1 MKSLPSTARTY
12 VWLVA
17 DSPDNDCF
25 CLLVGVVESWI
36 HDMSEIFP
44 KTSAGVPNAHLEF
57 ERRKETR
64 MRAFA
69 NEFIAEYDSS
79 GLSRLEDVSRI
90 TFGRLGT
97 FLHLALFM
105 AWSHAISDNQK
116 PPINFPAECL
126 VGKYALPVV
135 YYVAGWTLYS
145 ASKASSI
152 AADKRPLFFRFA
164 AAQTIDGCA
173 AKSMDLPTSLVER
186 RKRRA
191 SVYCSREYFDF
202 VCFVESTYL
211 ANLTLKMMMAYNDG
225 DIISKIKFGILSHDD
240 SRDRFSCLSGSDNED
255 DNCLLL
261 AYLMERYANM
271 RGTFFVKHLKGNS
284 GDQLKKLASCQATR
298 TKVAHAVVYAK
309 TTVESDGDAF
319 IHDDTPEC
327 QVLWEMATE
336 SVFEL
341 ADKLDD
347 SDNKK

>member
-1 MKSLPSTARTY
+1 
-12 VWLVA
+12 
-17 DSPDNDCF
+17 
-25 CLLVGVVESWI
+25 
-36 HDMSEIFP
+36 MSEIFP

-57 ERRKETR
+57 ERTKETR

-69 NEFIAEYDSS
+69 DEFIVEYDSS
-79 GLSRLEDVSRI
+79 GLSRLEEDVSRI
-90 TFGRLGT
+90 TFGRLGA

-105 AWSHAISDNQK
+105 AWSHVISDIQK
-116 PPINFPAECL
+116 SSINCPADCL
-126 VGKYALPVV
+126 AGKYALPVV

-164 AAQTIDGCA
+164 AALTIDGRA

-186 RKRRA
+186 RKRRV
-191 SVYCSREYFDF
+191 SVYCSRMYFDF

-261 AYLMERYANM
+261 AHIMERYANM
-271 RGTFFVKHLKGNS
+271 RGTYFMKHLKGNS
-284 GDQLKKLASCQATR
+284 ED
-298 TKVAHAVVYAK
+298 
-309 TTVESDGDAF
+309 
-319 IHDDTPEC
+319 
-327 QVLWEMATE
+327 
-336 SVFEL
+336 
-341 ADKLDD
+341 
-347 SDNKK
+347 